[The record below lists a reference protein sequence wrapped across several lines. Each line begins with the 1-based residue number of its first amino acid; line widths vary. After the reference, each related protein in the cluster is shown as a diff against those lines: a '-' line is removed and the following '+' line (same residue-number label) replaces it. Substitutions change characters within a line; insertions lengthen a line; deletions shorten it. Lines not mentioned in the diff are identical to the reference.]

1 MPAMRNPNAPSP
13 DRAVTLTELLL
24 VVLIIG
30 LLSTMAIPVA
40 VNRSNQAKTNTARA
54 EVKVLA
60 DAEASV
66 ALTHGFYVP
75 LQMLDDIPV
84 DPSTRILG
92 RTDDVQ
98 NEANV
103 FLIDAHENPLDQR
116 NRGQLRL
123 LSGRITD
130 LRVRDLFE
138 QWQGP
143 FAQFTRVFISTG
155 TGTDTTG
162 GDEFDST
169 RTRLDYPMDPWGN
182 PYYFYSPEGVV
193 GSLAGSIAQGQT
205 RPTDFQL
212 GSTSWGDGLLTRLD
226 RRFDRFAVVSFGP
239 DGVSDRTAIAG
250 SSSTGLP
257 LRGDDIVYLFG
268 TVVPALSTRLPAGET
283 AF

>member
-1 MPAMRNPNAPSP
+1 MEFGLHRT
-13 DRAVTLTELLL
+13 DRGALLTETLI
-24 VVLIIG
+24 VLAVIG
-30 LLSTMAIPVA
+30 LLAGSAIPVYHGRA
-40 VNRSNQAKTNTARA
+40 SEAKLNRARVEVEGLARA
-54 EVKVLA
+54 ET
-60 DAEASV
+60 EV
-66 ALTHGFYVP
+66 ARVHAFYVP